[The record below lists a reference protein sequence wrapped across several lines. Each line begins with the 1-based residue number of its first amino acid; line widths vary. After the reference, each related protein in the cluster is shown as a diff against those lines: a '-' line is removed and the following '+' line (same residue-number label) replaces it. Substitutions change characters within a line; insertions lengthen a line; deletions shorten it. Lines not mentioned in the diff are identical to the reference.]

1 MTAYMVRRQA
11 RLRPGDRREATVQTV
26 VDLARKQ
33 DSTDLTTEA
42 VAKRLGVIQGRF
54 DRPPQESWVRRECS
68 SAMLTWASA
77 TSGVDINEGRP
88 D

>member
-54 DRPPQESWVRRECS
+54 DRPPQESWV
-68 SAMLTWASA
+68 
-77 TSGVDINEGRP
+77 GVSVVAP
-88 D
+88 C

>member
-1 MTAYMVRRQA
+1 MTAHIVRRQA

-42 VAKRLGVIQGRF
+42 VAKRLGVTQGGF
-54 DRPPQESWVRRECS
+54 DRPPKDRG
-68 SAMLTWASA
+68 SA
-77 TSGVDINEGRP
+77 
-88 D
+88 